1 MRWQHLA
8 YFCAQLK
15 NEYLFTPDDCN
26 WYNSVFCTIAQKLLR
41 EKNMESSRPTNYYM
55 RVFHRYIGFF
65 LAGIMAVYAL
75 SGIVLIFRDTDF
87 FKKQTQVE
95 KKLDAS
101 MQAEE
106 LGKQIR
112 VRELKFTKAEGDV
125 QYFKEGS
132 YNSKTGLVNY
142 TSKDLPFVLNK
153 LTQLHKASTKQPL
166 YFFNIFFAMSL
177 LFFVVSSFWM
187 FKPNTKIF
195 KKGMYFTIAGVVLML
210 ILLYV

>member
-1 MRWQHLA
+1 MEIS
-8 YFCAQLK
+8 K
-15 NEYLFTPDDCN
+15 PVS
-26 WYNSVFCTIAQKLLR
+26 YN
-41 EKNMESSRPTNYYM
+41 M
-55 RVFHRYIGFF
+55 RVLHRYIGFF

-75 SGIVLIFRDTDF
+75 SGIVLIFRETDF
-87 FKKQTQVE
+87 LKRETNVE
-95 KKLDAS
+95 KRLDAGI
-101 MQAEE
+101 QADE

-112 VRELKFTKAEGDV
+112 IRELKFTKTEGDL
-125 QYFKEGS
+125 QFFEQGT
-132 YNSKTGLVNY
+132 YNSKTGMVNY

-166 YFFNIFFAMSL
+166 YFFNIFFAVSL

-187 FKPNTKIF
+187 FKPSTKIF